1 MRHDVVAHAGHPGD
15 DTPLFERALP
25 SIVTASQEIARYA
38 ATRGIT
44 TSLENH
50 GFFVQ
55 AADRIRRI
63 IHAVDQPNF
72 RSTLDVGNFVCVD
85 EDQEVSAAQ
94 NLLYTMAVHFRVL
107 YILPPE

>member
-1 MRHDVVAHAGHPGD
+1 MHTLPPASYTVSLHD
-15 DTPLFERALP
+15 ALP
-25 SIVTASQEIARYA
+25 IF
-38 ATRGIT
+38 T

-72 RSTLDVGNFVCVD
+72 RTTLDVGNFVCVD
-85 EDQEVSAAQ
+85 EAPEVSVAQ
-94 NLLYTMAVHFRVL
+94 NLPYAMVVHFKDF
-107 YILPPE
+107 YIRPAEASPGEGWFRSRGGTGPS